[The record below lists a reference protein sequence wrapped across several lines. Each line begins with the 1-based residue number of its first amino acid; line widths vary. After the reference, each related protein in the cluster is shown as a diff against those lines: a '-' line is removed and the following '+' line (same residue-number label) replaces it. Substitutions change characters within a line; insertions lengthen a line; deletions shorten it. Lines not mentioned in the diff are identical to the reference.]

1 MTESPKFSLSEAGR
15 EQLQA
20 AMTLS
25 ALGWRYVTRAEVD
38 RQRRHRRTG
47 VLLEDTLRTQLAALN
62 RIRASGP
69 THAFSEGNIETAV
82 ERLKDVRFD
91 GLMRT
96 NERQTDLLQLG
107 VALPQ
112 TVDGQSREWPFRYIN
127 WGLDADSIRANA
139 FHMTSEFP
147 VDWPEGASIRP
158 DIVLFVNGIPF
169 AVIEV
174 KRSQEKV
181 AQGISQ
187 HLRNQKPDL
196 GAPNL
201 FFTAQLLIAAN
212 SHEPRYATVGTPAKF
227 WSKWS
232 EGNDAPDYA
241 NEVVNRTIDATDQDA
256 IFQDFGLHRRKHDGL
271 REAGERFVTPLDEML
286 VSLCRPERILD
297 LARRFTLFDAGVKKV
312 ARHQQYFA
320 VKDLLRRVEARD
332 DRGRRA
338 GGVVWHTQGSGKS
351 LTMVMLAKALS
362 MNVPTARVVLVTDR
376 TDLDDQIDKTFK
388 ATGLSP
394 ERAKTGE
401 HLIGLIEAKT
411 PVITTLVHKFKAGL
425 NKRRVVDE
433 STDIF
438 LLVDESHRSQY
449 GDMESLH
456 QKMRDVLPGACLIG
470 FTGTPIAK
478 KERNTFTKF
487 GPLVRPVYSM
497 KDAVADGA
505 VVPLLYEGRHVE
517 EDIDEDAVDAWFDR
531 VTVGLNETQKADLK
545 RKMSRPR
552 TLMGVSARLRCIAF
566 DVSRHFADNFQ
577 PYRLK
582 GQLVAP
588 SKRDAIALKKLL
600 DEFGEVT
607 SEVIISAPDQR
618 EGEHAIDEESDDEVV
633 KFWRRM
639 MERHGGEDSYNKTI
653 ISKFKGPGEPDI
665 LIVVDKL
672 LTGFD
677 APRNTVLYMA
687 RPLREHGLLQAIA
700 RVNRV
705 FDEDGAPEKPFGFI
719 IDYCGVLRHLGEAL
733 SANEALSGFDEADLQ
748 QSVSAIAD
756 EARTLPQKHAALLD
770 LFAGVSNVYD
780 EEAYARE
787 LADDALRDDFYRRLS
802 EFSRTLTVAISSRTF
817 IEETPSERLQRWRTD
832 EKRFLA
838 LRAHVKARYADAV
851 DWTDYERRVR
861 TLLDQHVTAHEVTTV
876 VEPLAV
882 FDDGAIEAARS
893 EKKRSD
899 ASIADEIAHRTLRTI
914 EEKWDEDPVF
924 FEKFSMLIRQTIDDF
939 RRGRLEEK
947 AYLERIRTQRDK
959 LDARDDED
967 DPTPHQL
974 RGKGNETAF
983 WGIARKELRRAGI
996 DDPRLSVRIS
1006 LSLTEIIENLRR
1018 VGWQHDRDI
1027 QNDMRNA
1034 IDDFF
1039 FDEVMGPS
1047 GVDLDAT
1054 VMDSIVN
1061 EVLSAARVRMQDDG
1075 RVR

>member
-20 AMTLS
+20 LMTLS
-25 ALGWRYVTRAEVD
+25 ALGWRYVPRAEVD

-62 RIRASGP
+62 RIRASGC

-96 NERQTDLLQLG
+96 NERQTDLIQLG

-147 VDWPEGASIRP
+147 VDWPEGANIRP

-187 HLRNQKPDL
+187 HLRNQKSDL

-227 WSKWS
+227 WSAWR
-232 EGNDAPDYA
+232 EREDAPNYVA
-241 NEVVNRTIDATDQDA
+241 EVVNRAIDTTDQDA

-271 REAGERFVTPLDEML
+271 REAGDRFVTPLDEML

-297 LARRFTLFDAGVKKV
+297 LARRFTLFDGGVKKL

-320 VKDLLRRVEARD
+320 VKDLLKRVEARD
-332 DRGRRA
+332 DGGRRA

-351 LTMVMLAKALS
+351 LTMVMLAKSLAMS
-362 MNVPTARVVLVTDR
+362 VPTARVVLVTDR
-376 TDLDDQIDKTFK
+376 TDLDDQIDKTFT

-401 HLIGLIEAKT
+401 HLVELIEVRT

-425 NKRRVVDE
+425 NKRRVVDA

-487 GPLVRPVYSM
+487 GPLVQPVYSM

-517 EDIDEDAVDAWFDR
+517 EDIDEDAVDA
-531 VTVGLNETQKADLK
+531 
-545 RKMSRPR
+545 
-552 TLMGVSARLRCIAF
+552 C
-566 DVSRHFADNFQ
+566 
-577 PYRLK
+577 
-582 GQLVAP
+582 
-588 SKRDAIALKKLL
+588 
-600 DEFGEVT
+600 
-607 SEVIISAPDQR
+607 
-618 EGEHAIDEESDDEVV
+618 
-633 KFWRRM
+633 
-639 MERHGGEDSYNKTI
+639 
-653 ISKFKGPGEPDI
+653 
-665 LIVVDKL
+665 
-672 LTGFD
+672 
-677 APRNTVLYMA
+677 
-687 RPLREHGLLQAIA
+687 
-700 RVNRV
+700 
-705 FDEDGAPEKPFGFI
+705 
-719 IDYCGVLRHLGEAL
+719 
-733 SANEALSGFDEADLQ
+733 
-748 QSVSAIAD
+748 
-756 EARTLPQKHAALLD
+756 
-770 LFAGVSNVYD
+770 
-780 EEAYARE
+780 
-787 LADDALRDDFYRRLS
+787 
-802 EFSRTLTVAISSRTF
+802 LTV
-817 IEETPSERLQRWRTD
+817 
-832 EKRFLA
+832 
-838 LRAHVKARYADAV
+838 
-851 DWTDYERRVR
+851 
-861 TLLDQHVTAHEVTTV
+861 
-876 VEPLAV
+876 
-882 FDDGAIEAARS
+882 
-893 EKKRSD
+893 
-899 ASIADEIAHRTLRTI
+899 
-914 EEKWDEDPVF
+914 
-924 FEKFSMLIRQTIDDF
+924 
-939 RRGRLEEK
+939 
-947 AYLERIRTQRDK
+947 
-959 LDARDDED
+959 
-967 DPTPHQL
+967 
-974 RGKGNETAF
+974 
-983 WGIARKELRRAGI
+983 
-996 DDPRLSVRIS
+996 
-1006 LSLTEIIENLRR
+1006 
-1018 VGWQHDRDI
+1018 
-1027 QNDMRNA
+1027 
-1034 IDDFF
+1034 
-1039 FDEVMGPS
+1039 
-1047 GVDLDAT
+1047 
-1054 VMDSIVN
+1054 
-1061 EVLSAARVRMQDDG
+1061 
-1075 RVR
+1075 

>member
-1 MTESPKFSLSEAGR
+1 MTESPQFSLSEAGR

-20 AMTLS
+20 LMTLS
-25 ALGWRYVTRAEVD
+25 ALGWRYVARAEVD

-47 VLLEDTLRTQLAALN
+47 VLLEDILRRQLAALN
-62 RIRASGP
+62 RIRTGGL
-69 THAFSEGNIETAV
+69 THAFTEGNIEAAV
-82 ERLKDVRFD
+82 ERLKDMRFD
-91 GLMRT
+91 GLLST

-112 TVDGQSREWPFRYIN
+112 TVEGQSREWPFRYIN
-127 WGLDADSIRANA
+127 WAQDPESVRANA
-139 FHMTSEFP
+139 FHMTSEFS

-169 AVIEV
+169 AVIEL

-181 AQGISQ
+181 SQGISQ
-187 HLRNQKPDL
+187 HVRNQKPGI

-201 FFTAQLLIAAN
+201 FFTVQLLIAGN
-212 SHEPRYATVGTPAKF
+212 SHESRYATVGTPAKL
-227 WSKWS
+227 WSAWY
-232 EGNDAPDYA
+232 EHEDAPDYVA
-241 NEVVNRTIDATDQDA
+241 QVVGREIDATEEA
-256 IFQDFGLHRRKHDGL
+256 TIFQEFGLHRHKHDEL
-271 REAGERFVTPLDEML
+271 REAGGRMATPLDEAL
-286 VSLCRPERILD
+286 VSLCRPERLLD
-297 LARRFTLFDAGVKKV
+297 LARRFTLFDAGDKKV
-312 ARHQQYFA
+312 ARHQQFFA
-320 VKDLLRRVEARD
+320 VREILTRVEARD
-332 DRGRRA
+332 ARGRRD

-362 MNVPTARVVLVTDR
+362 FSVPTARIVLVSDR

-401 HLIGLIEAKT
+401 HLVELIQAKT
-411 PVITTLVHKFKAGL
+411 PVITTLVHKFKASL
-425 NKRRVVDE
+425 NKRRVVDH
-433 STDIF
+433 SSDIF

-449 GDMESLH
+449 GDTESMH

-478 KERNTFTKF
+478 KERNTFAKF
-487 GPLVRPVYSM
+487 GPLIQPVYSM
-497 KDAVADGA
+497 KDAVKDGA

-531 VTVGLNETQKADLK
+531 VTIRLTETQKADLK

-552 TLMGVSARLRCIAF
+552 TIMGVSARLRCIAF
-566 DVSRHFADNFQ
+566 DVSRHFADNF
-577 PYRLK
+577 RADRFK
-582 GQLVAP
+582 AQLVAP
-588 SKRDAIALKKLL
+588 SKRDAIILKSLL

-607 SEVIISAPDQR
+607 SEVVISPPDQR
-618 EGEHAIDEESDDEVV
+618 EGEKAVDEESDDEVV

-639 MERHGGEDSYNKTI
+639 MQRHGGEESYNKNI
-653 ISKFKGPGEPDI
+653 VAAFKGSGDPDI
-665 LIVVDKL
+665 LVVVDKL

-677 APRNTVLYMA
+677 APRNTVLYLS

-705 FDEDGAPEKPFGFI
+705 FDEDGAPEKPFGFV
-719 IDYCGVLRHLGEAL
+719 IDYCGVLRDLGEAL
-733 SANEALSGFDEADLQ
+733 SANDALRDFDEADLQ
-748 QSVSAIAD
+748 RSISAIA
-756 EARTLPQKHAALLD
+756 EQAQTLPQKHAALLD
-770 LFAGVSNVYD
+770 LFAGVSNVFD

-787 LADDALRDDFYRRLS
+787 LADDALREQFYRRLS
-802 EFSRTLTVAISSRTF
+802 EFSRTLTVAVSSRTF
-817 IEETPSERLQRWRTD
+817 IEETPNDRLTRWRSD
-832 EKRFLA
+832 EKRFSA
-838 LRAHVKARYADAV
+838 LRAHVKARYADTV
-851 DWTDYERRVR
+851 DWSDYERRVR

-882 FDDGAIEAARS
+882 FDDGAIEAAR
-893 EKKRSD
+893 KARNRSD

-924 FEKFSMLIRQTIDDF
+924 FEKFSKLIRQTIDDF

-947 AYLERIRTQRDK
+947 VYLERIRRQRDR
-959 LDARDDED
+959 LETRDDDD
-967 DPTPHQL
+967 DPMPAEL

-983 WGIARKELRRAGI
+983 WGISRRELRKAGI
-996 DDPRLSVRIS
+996 SDDYLAVRVS
-1006 LSLTEIIENLRR
+1006 LSLTNIIERLRR
-1018 VGWQHDRDI
+1018 VGWQYDRDV

-1034 IDDFF
+1034 MDDFF
-1039 FDEVMGPS
+1039 FDDIMGED
-1047 GVDLDAT
+1047 GVDIDPV
-1054 VMDSIVN
+1054 VMDGIIN
-1061 EVLSAARVRMQDDG
+1061 EVLAAARIRMQNDG

>member
-1 MTESPKFSLSEAGR
+1 MTESPQFSLSEAGR

-20 AMTLS
+20 LMTLS

-47 VLLEDTLRTQLAALN
+47 VLLEDTLRAQLAVLN
-62 RIRASGP
+62 RIRAGGHP
-69 THAFSEGNIETAV
+69 HAFSEGNIETAV

-96 NERQTDLLQLG
+96 NERQTDLIQLG

-112 TVDGQSREWPFRYIN
+112 TVEGQSRERPFRYIN
-127 WGLDADSIRANA
+127 WGLDADNTRANA

-227 WSKWS
+227 WSAWR
-232 EGNDAPDYA
+232 EREDAPDYVA
-241 NEVVNRTIDATDQDA
+241 EVVNRAIDTTDHDA

-271 REAGERFVTPLDEML
+271 REAGDRFVTPLDEML

-297 LARRFTLFDAGVKKV
+297 LARRFTLFDGGVKKV

-320 VKDLLRRVEARD
+320 VKDLLKRVEARD
-332 DRGRRA
+332 GAGRRA

-351 LTMVMLAKALS
+351 LTMVMLAKALAMS
-362 MNVPTARVVLVTDR
+362 VPTARVVLVTDR

-401 HLIGLIEAKT
+401 HLVELIEAKA
-411 PVITTLVHKFKAGL
+411 PVVTTLVHKFKAGL
-425 NKRRVVDE
+425 NKRRMVDA
-433 STDIF
+433 SSDIF

-487 GPLVRPVYSM
+487 GPLVQPVYSM

-531 VTVGLNETQKADLK
+531 VTVGLTDTQKADLK

-566 DVSRHFADNFQ
+566 DVSRHFTDNFQ
-577 PYRLK
+577 PDRLK

-588 SKRDAIALKKLL
+588 SKRDAITLKKLL

-607 SEVIISAPDQR
+607 SEVIISGPDQR

-639 MERHGGEDSYNKTI
+639 MERHGGEESYNKTI
-653 ISKFKGPGEPDI
+653 ISKFKGPSEPDI

-705 FDEDGAPEKPFGFI
+705 FDEDGAPEKPYGFI

-733 SANEALSGFDEADLQ
+733 TANDALRDFDEADLQ

-802 EFSRTLTVAISSRTF
+802 EFSCTLTVAVSSRTF
-817 IEETPSERLQRWRTD
+817 VEETPPDRLQRWRTD

-851 DWTDYERRVR
+851 DWSEYERRVR
-861 TLLDQHVTAHEVTTV
+861 SLLDQHLTAHEVTTI

-914 EEKWDEDPVF
+914 EEKWDEDPTF
-924 FEKFSMLIRQTIDDF
+924 FEKFSKLIRQTIDDF

-947 AYLERIRTQRDK
+947 AYLERIRSQRDK

-967 DPTPHQL
+967 DPTPHEL

-983 WGIARKELRRAGI
+983 WGIARKELRRAAI
-996 DDPRLSVRIS
+996 DDPDLPVKISVS
-1006 LSLTEIIENLRR
+1006 LADIIESHRR

-1034 IDDFF
+1034 MDDFF
-1039 FDEVMGPS
+1039 FDVVMGS
-1047 GVDLDAT
+1047 GGPEIEPA
-1054 VMDSIVN
+1054 VMDSIIN

>member
-1 MTESPKFSLSEAGR
+1 MTESPQFPLSEAGR

-20 AMTLS
+20 LMTLS

-62 RIRASGP
+62 RIRAGGRA
-69 THAFSEGNIETAV
+69 HAFSEGNIETAV

-91 GLMRT
+91 GLLRT
-96 NERQTDLLQLG
+96 NERQTDLIQLG
-107 VALPQ
+107 IALPQ
-112 TVDGQSREWPFRYIN
+112 TIDGQSREWAFRYIN
-127 WGLDADSIRANA
+127 WGQDEDSVRANA
-139 FHMTSEFP
+139 FRMTSEFP
-147 VDWPEGASIRP
+147 VDWPEGASVRP

-181 AQGISQ
+181 VQGISQ

-227 WSKWS
+227 WSAWR
-232 EGNDAPDYA
+232 ECEDGPNYVA
-241 NEVVNRTIDATDQDA
+241 EVVNRAIDATEQDV

-271 REAGERFVTPLDEML
+271 REAGARMVTPLDEML
-286 VSLCRPERILD
+286 VSLCRPERLLD
-297 LARRFTLFDAGVKKV
+297 IARRFTLFDAGVKKV
-312 ARHQQYFA
+312 ARHQQFFA

-332 DRGRRA
+332 AGGRRH

-351 LTMVMLAKALS
+351 LTMMMLAKALALS
-362 MNVPTARVVLVTDR
+362 VPTARVVLVTDR

-401 HLIGLIEAKT
+401 HLVGLIEEKT

-425 NKRRVVDE
+425 NKRRVVDP

-449 GDMESLH
+449 GDMEGLH

-478 KERNTFTKF
+478 KERNTFARF
-487 GPLVRPVYSM
+487 GPLVQPAYSM
-497 KDAVADGA
+497 KDAVADGT

-517 EDIDEDAVDAWFDR
+517 EDIDEDAVDVWFDR
-531 VTVGLNETQKADLK
+531 VTAGLNESQKADLK

-566 DVSRHFADNFQ
+566 DVSRHFAENFQ
-577 PYRLK
+577 LDRLK

-588 SKRDAIALKKLL
+588 SKRDSITLKKLL

-607 SEVIISAPDQR
+607 SEVIVSAPDER

-633 KFWRRM
+633 RFWRRM
-639 MERHGGEDSYNKTI
+639 MERHGGEDNYNKTI
-653 ISKFKGPGEPDI
+653 ISKFKGPDEPDI

-677 APRNTVLYMA
+677 APRDTVLYMA
-687 RPLREHGLLQAIA
+687 RPLREHSLLQAIA

-705 FDEDGAPEKPFGFI
+705 FDEEGAPEKPFGFI
-719 IDYCGVLRHLGEAL
+719 IDYCGVLRHLGDAL
-733 SANEALSGFDEADLQ
+733 SANDALRDFDDADLQ
-748 QSVSAIAD
+748 HSVSAIAD

-787 LADDALRDDFYRRLS
+787 LADEALREDFYRRLS
-802 EFSRTLTVAISSRTF
+802 EFSRTLTVAVISRTF
-817 IEETPSERLQRWRTD
+817 IEETPPERLQRWRAD
-832 EKRFLA
+832 EKRFRA

-851 DWTDYERRVR
+851 DWSEYERRVR
-861 TLLDQHVTAHEVTTV
+861 TLLDQHVTAHDVTTI

-882 FDDGAIEAARS
+882 FDDGAIDVARR

-899 ASIADEIAHRTLRTI
+899 ASIADEIAHRTLRAI

-924 FEKFSMLIRQTIDDF
+924 FEKFSKLIRQTIEDF
-939 RRGRLEEK
+939 RRDRLEEK
-947 AYLERIRTQRDK
+947 AYLERIRAQRDK

-967 DPTPHQL
+967 DPTPHEL
-974 RGKGNETAF
+974 RGRGNETAF
-983 WGIARKELRRAGI
+983 WGIARKELRRTGI
-996 DDPRLSVRIS
+996 EDSMLPVRIS
-1006 LSLTEIIENLRR
+1006 LSLAEIIERLRR

-1027 QNDMRNA
+1027 QNNMRNA
-1034 IDDFF
+1034 MDDFF
-1039 FDEVMGPS
+1039 FDELMGAN
-1047 GVDLDAT
+1047 GVELDPA
-1054 VMDSIVN
+1054 VMDGIIN
-1061 EVLSAARVRMQDDG
+1061 DVLSAARVRMQDDG

>member
-1 MTESPKFSLSEAGR
+1 MIESPQFPLSEAGR

-20 AMTLS
+20 LTTLS

-47 VLLEDTLRTQLAALN
+47 VLLEDTLRAQLAALN
-62 RIRASGP
+62 RIRAGGRA
-69 THAFSEGNIETAV
+69 HAFSEGNIETAV

-91 GLMRT
+91 GLLRT
-96 NERQTDLLQLG
+96 NERQTDLIQLG

-112 TVDGQSREWPFRYIN
+112 TIDGQSREWAFRYIN
-127 WGLDADSIRANA
+127 WGQDEDSVRANA
-139 FHMTSEFP
+139 FCMTSEFP
-147 VDWPEGASIRP
+147 VDWPEGASVRP
-158 DIVLFVNGIPF
+158 DIVLFVNGIPV

-174 KRSQEKV
+174 KRSQEKIG
-181 AQGISQ
+181 QGISQ

-201 FFTAQLLIAAN
+201 FFTAQLLVAAN

-227 WSKWS
+227 WSAWR
-232 EGNDAPDYA
+232 EREDGPDYVA
-241 NEVVNRTIDATDQDA
+241 ELVNRVVDATEQDA
-256 IFQDFGLHRRKHDGL
+256 IFHDFGIHRRAHDGL
-271 REAGERFVTPLDEML
+271 REAGARMVTPLDEML
-286 VSLCRPERILD
+286 VSLCRPERLLD
-297 LARRFTLFDAGVKKV
+297 ITRRFTLFDAGVKKV
-312 ARHQQYFA
+312 SRHQQFFA
-320 VKDLLRRVEARD
+320 VKDLLRRVEERD
-332 DRGRRA
+332 AGGRRG

-351 LTMVMLAKALS
+351 LTMVMLAKALALS
-362 MNVPTARVVLVTDR
+362 VPTARVVLVTDR

-401 HLIGLIEAKT
+401 HLVELIEEKT

-425 NKRRVVDE
+425 NKRRVVDP

-456 QKMRDVLPGACLIG
+456 QKMRDILPGACLIG

-478 KERNTFTKF
+478 RERNTFARF
-487 GPLVRPVYSM
+487 GSLVQPAYSM
-497 KDAVADGA
+497 KDAVADGT

-517 EDIDEDAVDAWFDR
+517 EGIDEDAVDAWFDR
-531 VTVGLNETQKADLK
+531 VTVGLSESQKADLK

-566 DVSRHFADNFQ
+566 DVTRHFADNFQ
-577 PYRLK
+577 PDRLK

-588 SKRDAIALKKLL
+588 SKRDAITLKKLL

-607 SEVIISAPDQR
+607 SEVIVSAPDQR
-618 EGEHAIDEESDDEVV
+618 EGEHAVDEESDDEVV

-639 MERHGGEDSYNKTI
+639 IARHGGEESYNKTI
-653 ISKFKGPGEPDI
+653 ISSFKGPSEPDI

-687 RPLREHGLLQAIA
+687 RPFREHGLLQAIA

-719 IDYCGVLRHLGEAL
+719 IDYCGVLRYLGDAL
-733 SANEALSGFDEADLQ
+733 SANDALRDFDDADLQ
-748 QSVSAIAD
+748 HSVSAIGD

-787 LADDALRDDFYRRLS
+787 LADEALRENFYRRLS
-802 EFSRTLTVAISSRTF
+802 DFSRTLTVAVSSRTF
-817 IEETPSERLQRWRTD
+817 IEETPPERLHRWSAD
-832 EKRFLA
+832 EKRFRA
-838 LRAHVKARYADAV
+838 LRAHVQARYADAI
-851 DWTDYERRVR
+851 DWSEYERRVR
-861 TLLDQHVTAHEVTTV
+861 TLLDQHVTAHELTTI

-882 FDDGAIEAARS
+882 FDDGAIEAARRDK
-893 EKKRSD
+893 ERSD

-924 FEKFSMLIRQTIDDF
+924 FEKFSKLIRQTIEAF

-947 AYLERIRTQRDK
+947 AYLQRIRAQRDK

-967 DPTPHQL
+967 DPTPHKL

-996 DDPRLSVRIS
+996 EDSTLSVRIS
-1006 LSLTEIIENLRR
+1006 VSLAEIIGRLRR
-1018 VGWQHDRDI
+1018 VGWQHDRDV

-1034 IDDFF
+1034 MDDFF
-1039 FDEVMGPS
+1039 FDDLMDVD
-1047 GVDLDAT
+1047 GVELEPAVVDG
-1054 VMDSIVN
+1054 IIN
-1061 EVLSAARVRMQDDG
+1061 GVLSAARVRMQDDG

>member
-15 EQLQA
+15 EQLQTL
-20 AMTLS
+20 MTLS
-25 ALGWRYVTRAEVD
+25 ALGWRYITRAEAD
-38 RQRRHRRTG
+38 RQRRHRRTSI
-47 VLLEDTLRTQLAALN
+47 LLEDTLRMQLAALN
-62 RIRASGP
+62 RIRAGGR

-96 NERQTDLLQLG
+96 NERQTDLIQLG

-112 TVDGQSREWPFRYIN
+112 TVNGQSREWPFRYIN
-127 WGLDADSIRANA
+127 WGLDHESARANV

-158 DIVLFVNGIPF
+158 DIALFVNGIPF

-187 HLRNQKPDL
+187 HLRNQKPDI

-227 WSKWS
+227 WSTWREREDS
-232 EGNDAPDYA
+232 PDYVA
-241 NEVVNRTIDATDQDA
+241 EVVNRAVDATEQDA
-256 IFQDFGLHRRKHDGL
+256 IFQDFGLHRRKHEGL
-271 REAGERFVTPLDEML
+271 RETGSRFVTPLDEML

-297 LARRFTLFDAGVKKV
+297 LARRFTLFDGGVKKV

-320 VKDLLRRVEARD
+320 VKDILKRAEIRD
-332 DRGRRA
+332 GAGRRA

-351 LTMVMLAKALS
+351 LTMVMLAKALAMS
-362 MNVPTARVVLVTDR
+362 VPTARIVLVTDR

-388 ATGLSP
+388 ATGLQP

-401 HLIGLIEAKT
+401 HLIELIEAKT
-411 PVITTLVHKFKAGL
+411 PVVTTLVHKFKAGL
-425 NKRRVVDE
+425 NKRRVVDQA
-433 STDIF
+433 TDIF

-487 GPLVRPVYSM
+487 GPLVQPVYSM
-497 KDAVADGA
+497 KDAVADCA

-531 VTVGLNETQKADLK
+531 VTVGLTETQKADLK

-577 PYRLK
+577 PDRLK

-607 SEVIISAPDQR
+607 SEVIISGPDQR

-639 MERHGGEDSYNKTI
+639 MERHGGEENYTKTI
-653 ISKFKGPGEPDI
+653 ISKFKGPGKPDI

-733 SANEALSGFDEADLQ
+733 TANDALRDFDEADLQ

-756 EARTLPQKHAALLD
+756 VARTLPQKHAAVLD

-802 EFSRTLTVAISSRTF
+802 EFSRTLTVAVSSRTF
-817 IEETPSERLQRWRTD
+817 IEETPPGRLQRWRTD

-851 DWTDYERRVR
+851 DWRDYERRVR
-861 TLLDQHVTAHEVTTV
+861 SLLDQHVTAPEVTTI
-876 VEPLAV
+876 VEPLPV
-882 FDDGAIEAARS
+882 FDDGAIEAARN
-893 EKKRSD
+893 EKKRSE

-914 EEKWDEDPVF
+914 EEKWDEDPTF
-924 FEKFSMLIRQTIDDF
+924 FEKFSKLIRQTIDEF

-947 AYLERIRTQRDK
+947 AYLERIRSQRDK

-967 DPTPHQL
+967 DPTPHEL

-983 WGIARKELRRAGI
+983 WGIARKELRRVSLN
-996 DDPRLSVRIS
+996 DPGLSVRIAV
-1006 LSLTEIIENLRR
+1006 SLTDIIDNLRR

-1027 QNDMRNA
+1027 QNDMRNTM
-1034 IDDFF
+1034 DDFF
-1039 FDEVMGPS
+1039 FDEVMGP
-1047 GVDLDAT
+1047 GGIEIDPA
-1054 VMDSIVN
+1054 VMDSIIN